1 MDRARR
7 ASRNSIKSVVLS
19 LSKPAS
25 MFQLSV
31 LCEEAPFDRLRATVN
46 GRTTLRHTIAALIT
60 LSFTAPAAAQ
70 TTSNPWHAK
79 GRELFA
85 DIIAIPSVTDRT
97 DEVKRLT
104 AYLKARFEAGGIKD
118 IIVKDHDGTQ
128 SMIVRW
134 SAETKGKGKKAAKD
148 KPKPILLLGHMDVVE
163 AKREDWSRDPFKLI
177 EEDGYLY
184 GRGTLDMKNGIAAIT
199 NALLWLK
206 AEGYKPKR
214 DIIVF
219 FSGDEETAGN
229 GARRASTEWRSLI
242 DADFALNADAGG
254 GAFLKDGPLLGFGLQ
269 TSEKMYQ
276 DFTFTVRNPGGH
288 SSRPRADN
296 AIYELSTA
304 LKKLEAHRFT
314 PAMTET
320 TRAYLQFRQKQEQ
333 GALGDAMRR
342 WLANKDD
349 GAAADIIEADKSEI
363 GTTRTRCVATRLEG
377 GHANNA
383 LPQMARATVN
393 CRILPGSTAQEVQAE
408 LQRVTGDG
416 VVIEPIDVARPSPPS
431 PLRADVVKAYT
442 DTVRKRHAKAEIV
455 PQMSQGATDALF
467 FRSEGIPVYGV
478 DGSWIVIPDDE
489 RAHGKDERIPVKSF
503 YETLDHWRD
512 LVKALAG

>member
-1 MDRARR
+1 MRQTLALLI
-7 ASRNSIKSVVLS
+7 ALS
-19 LSKPAS
+19 LTTPAVA
-25 MFQLSV
+25 Q
-31 LCEEAPFDRLRATVN
+31 
-46 GRTTLRHTIAALIT
+46 
-60 LSFTAPAAAQ
+60 TAP
-70 TTSNPWHAK
+70 TPWQAK
-79 GRELFA
+79 GRELFS

-97 DEVKRLT
+97 NEVKRLT
-104 AYLKARFEAGGIKD
+104 TYLKARFEAGGIKD
-118 IIVKDHDGTQ
+118 VVVKDHDGTQ

-134 SAETKGKGKKAAKD
+134 NADVKGKGKKAAKD
-148 KPKPILLLGHMDVVE
+148 KAKPILLLGHMDVVE
-163 AKREDWSRDPFKLI
+163 AKREDWSRDPFKLT

-184 GRGTLDMKNGIAAIT
+184 GRGTTDMKNGIAAIT

-219 FSGDEETAGN
+219 FSGDEETGGD

-242 DADFALNADAGG
+242 DAEFALNADAGG
-254 GAFLKDGPLLGFGLQ
+254 GGFLKDGTLIGFGMQ

-288 SSRPRADN
+288 SSRPRPDN
-296 AIYELSTA
+296 AIYELSAA
-304 LKKLEAHRFT
+304 LKKLEVHRFT
-314 PAMTET
+314 PALTET
-320 TRAYLQFRQKQEQ
+320 TRAYLQFRQKREQ

-349 GAAADIIEADKSEI
+349 GDAADIIETDASEI

-383 LPQMARATVN
+383 LPQLARATVN
-393 CRILPGSTAQEVQAE
+393 CRILPGVTAEAVQAE
-408 LQRVTGDG
+408 LQGAVGQGVT
-416 VVIEPIDVARPSPPS
+416 IEPIQVAKPSPPS

-442 DTVRKRHAKAEIV
+442 DTVRKRHPKADIV
-455 PQMSQGATDALF
+455 PQMSQGATDGLF

-478 DGSWIVIPDDE
+478 NGSWIVIPDDE
-489 RAHGKDERIPVKSF
+489 RAHGRDERIPVKSF
-503 YETLDHWRD
+503 YETLDHWHD

>member
-1 MDRARR
+1 M
-7 ASRNSIKSVVLS
+7 
-19 LSKPAS
+19 
-25 MFQLSV
+25 
-31 LCEEAPFDRLRATVN
+31 
-46 GRTTLRHTIAALIT
+46 RHTIAALIA
-60 LSFTAPAAAQ
+60 LSLTTPAIAQTQPTAKLPGAVAAPA
-70 TTSNPWHAK
+70 NPWHVK
-79 GRELFA
+79 GRGLFS

-97 DEVKRLT
+97 DEVKKLT
-104 AYLKARFEAGGIKD
+104 AYLKAQFVAGGITD
-118 IIVKDHDGTQ
+118 VVVKDHDGTQ

-134 SAETKGKGKKAAKD
+134 PADVKAKGKNKKTAPAAL
-148 KPKPILLLGHMDVVE
+148 KPILLLGHMDVVE
-163 AKREDWSRDPFKLI
+163 ALPADWSRDPFKLI

-184 GRGTLDMKNGIAAIT
+184 GRGTVDMKNGIAAIT

-206 AEGYKPKR
+206 AEGFKPKR

-219 FSGDEETAGN
+219 FSGDEETGGN
-229 GARRASTEWRSLI
+229 GAMRAATEWRSLV

-254 GAFLKDGPLLGFGLQ
+254 GAFLKNGMALGFGLQ

-276 DFTFTVRNPGGH
+276 DFTFSVRNPGGH
-288 SSRPRADN
+288 SSRPRPDN
-296 AIYELSTA
+296 AIYELSAA

-349 GAAADIIEADKSEI
+349 GASADIIEADESEI

-383 LPQMARATVN
+383 LPQLARATVN
-393 CRILPGSTAQEVQAE
+393 CRILPGVTAEAVQAE
-408 LQRVTGDG
+408 LQS
-416 VVIEPIDVARPSPPS
+416 VVGEAVKIEPIQLAKPSPPS

-442 DTVRKRHAKAEIV
+442 DAVHKRHPGADII
-455 PQMSQGATDALF
+455 PQMSQGATDGLF
-467 FRSEGIPVYGV
+467 FRSEGLPVYGV
-478 DGSWIVIPDDE
+478 NGTWVVIPDDE
-489 RAHGKDERIPVKSF
+489 RAHGRDERIPVKSF
-503 YETLDHWRD
+503 YDTLDHWHD
-512 LVKALAG
+512 MVKALAG